1 MIREDLRA
9 WETYSKTTFY
19 RHFRCG
25 PPNKEV
31 HVLVSRTCKY
41 VVLHGRRDHEDGLRN
56 LR

>member
-9 WETYSKTTFY
+9 WETYSKTMFY
-19 RHFRCG
+19 RRSHCG